1 MIVHSDSFIG
11 VMFLLLVMFG
21 TCASILAS
29 AVLLLA
35 LKFRL
40 AFRVL
45 AYTAVTLSV
54 FFVLQITLLTLT
66 PQTVVKRGDSF
77 CADIWC
83 IGVTNVTAAP
93 RQQDTLYKA
102 DVHIFSDAG
111 RGGKI
116 HGKAILFLVD
126 ERGRRFPLIPDPSVT
141 PFNRELDPQEGIDT
155 TLTFAAPSDARQLY
169 LTSEPTERHSFVV
182 RVFTGDLLA
191 ENLPFIHKPA
201 ALLRVL

>member
-11 VMFLLLVMFG
+11 VMLLLLVMLG
-21 TCASILAS
+21 TGVAILAS
-29 AVLLLA
+29 AVLLLT

-40 AFRVL
+40 AFKVL
-45 AYTAVTLSV
+45 AYTGVALSV
-54 FFVLQITLLTLT
+54 FFLLQITLLTLT
-66 PQTVVKRGDSF
+66 PQTVVKRGDSY

-83 IGVTNVTAAP
+83 IGVTNLSAAP
-93 RQQDTLYKA
+93 RQRDTLYRV

-126 ERGRRFPLIPDPSVT
+126 EHRRRFPLIPDPSVI
-141 PFNRELDPQEGIDT
+141 PFNRELAPQERIDT
-155 TLTFAAPSDARQLY
+155 TLAFAAPSDARQLY

-182 RVFTGDLLA
+182 RVFTGDWLA
-191 ENLPFIHKPA
+191 ESLPFIHKPT
-201 ALLRVL
+201 LLRVL

>member
-11 VMFLLLVMFG
+11 VMLLLLVMLG
-21 TCASILAS
+21 TGAAILAS

-35 LKFRL
+35 LKFRQ
-40 AFRVL
+40 AFKVL
-45 AYTAVTLSV
+45 AYAAVTLSV

-66 PQTVVKRGDSF
+66 PQAVVKIGDSF

-83 IGVTNVTAAP
+83 IGVTNVSAAP
-93 RQQDTLYKA
+93 RQRDTIYKV

-126 ERGRRFPLIPDPSVT
+126 ERGRRFPLIPDPSVI

-169 LTSEPTERHSFVV
+169 LTSEPTDRHSFVV
-182 RVFTGDLLA
+182 RVFTGDWLA
-191 ENLPFIHKPA
+191 ESFPSIHKP

>member
-11 VMFLLLVMFG
+11 IMFLFLVMFG
-21 TCASILAS
+21 TCAGVLAS

-40 AFRVL
+40 AFKVL
-45 AYTAVTLSV
+45 AWTALALSA
-54 FFVLQITLLTLT
+54 FLVLQITTMTLT

-83 IGVTNVTAAP
+83 MGVTNVTATP
-93 RQQDTLYKA
+93 TQQDTIYKV

-116 HGKAILFLVD
+116 HGKAKLFLVD
-126 ERGRRFPLIPDPSVT
+126 ERGRRFALIPDPSVI

-169 LTSEPTERHSFVV
+169 LASEPTERHPFVV
-182 RVFTGDLLA
+182 RVFIGDLLA
-191 ENLPFIHKPA
+191 ERLPFIHKPV
-201 ALLRVL
+201 LLRVL

>member
-11 VMFLLLVMFG
+11 IMFLFLVMFG
-21 TCASILAS
+21 TCAGVLAS

-40 AFRVL
+40 AFKVL
-45 AYTAVTLSV
+45 AWTALALSA
-54 FFVLQITLLTLT
+54 FLVLQITTLTLT

-83 IGVTNVTAAP
+83 MGVTNVTATP
-93 RQQDTLYKA
+93 TQQDTIYKV

-111 RGGKI
+111 SGGKI
-116 HGKAILFLVD
+116 HGKARLFLVD
-126 ERGRRFPLIPDPSVT
+126 ERGRRFALIPDPSVI

-155 TLTFAAPSDARQLY
+155 TLTFATQSDARQLY
-169 LTSEPTERHSFVV
+169 LTSEPTERHPFVL

-191 ENLPFIHKPA
+191 ERLPFIHKPV
-201 ALLRVL
+201 LLRVL

>member
-1 MIVHSDSFIG
+1 MVVHSDSFIG
-11 VMFLLLVMFG
+11 VMFLLLVMLG
-21 TCASILAS
+21 TGAAVLAT

-40 AFRVL
+40 AFKVIGC
-45 AYTAVTLSV
+45 TAIALSA
-54 FFVLQITLLTLT
+54 FFVLQLTMLTLT
-66 PQTVVKRGDSF
+66 PQTIVKRGDSF

-83 IGVTNVTAAP
+83 MGVTNVTSAP
-93 RQQDTLYKA
+93 RQQDTLYKV
-102 DVHIFSDAG
+102 DVHIFSGAG

-116 HGKAILFLVD
+116 HGKARLFLVD
-126 ERGRRFPLIPDPSVT
+126 ERGRRFALIPDPSVI

-169 LTSEPTERHSFVV
+169 LTSEPTERHPFVV

-191 ENLPFIHKPA
+191 ERLPFIHKPV
-201 ALLRVL
+201 LLRVL

>member
-11 VMFLLLVMFG
+11 VMFLLLVMLG
-21 TCASILAS
+21 TGAAILTS
-29 AVLLLA
+29 VVLLLT

-45 AYTAVTLSV
+45 AFAALGLSA
-54 FFVLQITLLTLT
+54 FFILQITTLTLT

-83 IGVTNVTAAP
+83 MGVTNVTATP
-93 RQQDTLYKA
+93 RQQDIIYKV

-111 RGGKI
+111 SGGKI
-116 HGKAILFLVD
+116 HGKARLFLVD
-126 ERGRRFPLIPDPSVT
+126 ERGRRFALIPDPSVI

-155 TLTFAAPSDARQLY
+155 TLTFATQSDARQLY
-169 LTSEPTERHSFVV
+169 LTSEPTERHPFVV

-191 ENLPFIHKPA
+191 EHLPFIHKPV
-201 ALLRVL
+201 LLRVL